1 MPRRSAREW
10 PRAGVRAGVGAA
22 GQAAGA
28 EGRAAATAGAA
39 AVGAATAAIRG
50 GGAAAKFPRAS
61 RGERAQAK
69 VVTANTIELFLPP
82 AERALVAALA
92 TSWRDLLYVPGPDF
106 ISPLEPA
113 LFRSAFV
120 VIPADGPAVRVS
132 SAVMPA
138 FGTELCR
145 VQLEALPSFRAEMLG
160 SFFEPERRGQIY
172 VMSKERDAT
181 AARPPDRTG
190 WSYAGPPLA
199 ERLGRVERVRILR
212 ERVVARLDGQ
222 PVGWTADRGL
232 VVDLSGDQPCLLLA
246 SARSAE
252 EAIFVPV
259 PRLYRALLGSA
270 AVPGATARELLGY
283 GDWAGDFELAL
294 ETVGIRAG

>member
-1 MPRRSAREW
+1 M
-10 PRAGVRAGVGAA
+10 
-22 GQAAGA
+22 
-28 EGRAAATAGAA
+28 
-39 AVGAATAAIRG
+39 
-50 GGAAAKFPRAS
+50 
-61 RGERAQAK
+61 
-69 VVTANTIELFLPP
+69 TANTIELALPP

-145 VQLEALPSFRAEMLG
+145 LQLESLPSFRAEMLG

-199 ERLGRVERVRILR
+199 ERLRRVERVRILR

-222 PVGWTADRGL
+222 PVGWAADRGL
-232 VVDLSGDQPCLLLA
+232 VVDVSGDQPCLLLA